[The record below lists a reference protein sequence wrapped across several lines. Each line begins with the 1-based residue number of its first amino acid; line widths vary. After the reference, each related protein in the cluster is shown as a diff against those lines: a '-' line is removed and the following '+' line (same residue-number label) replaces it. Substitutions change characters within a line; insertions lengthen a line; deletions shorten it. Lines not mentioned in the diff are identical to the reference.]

1 MATGLSIQVDS
12 REVERLLSGLPP
24 KIQRALLRKQL
35 RASANKIARR
45 LKAGTPVG
53 ATRRGQKAAKVKTVR
68 STNTEAFAKI
78 GYRGRPAAYLGM
90 RQRGT
95 RRQPARPFFEQA
107 VSGWEDEVKRDFS
120 ESLKRAVESRSA

>member
-12 REVERLLSGLPP
+12 REVERVLSGLPP
-24 KIQRALLRKQL
+24 KIQRAVLRKQL
-35 RASANKIARR
+35 RASANKVARR
-45 LKAGTPVG
+45 LKAGTPRLSGV
-53 ATRRGQKAAKVKTVR
+53 GQKAAKVKTVR

-78 GYRGRPAAYLGM
+78 GYKGRPAAYLGM

-120 ESLKRAVESRSA
+120 ESLKRAVESRSV